1 VMGVPGAGKSRVAAD
16 YTARGYLRL
25 NRDERGGSLRD
36 LAAALDEELASGTRR
51 VVLDNTY
58 LTRAA
63 RNEVIEVAGRHG
75 TPVRCIW
82 LETTLAQAQV
92 NLVERLLERLGSL
105 PVPEQLRELARRE
118 PGLLAPTSQ
127 MRAFRELEPPS
138 ADEGFAGVEH
148 VRFVRAVSSG
158 RTGVV
163 VAARALREPGWE
175 DAIALGDRQAPHL
188 VYDWDPDA
196 GREVLDTAAERLAAE
211 VTGPVH
217 AALCPHQAGPPA
229 CWCRPPLPGL
239 PLAFAREHGIDLAR
253 SALVGSAP
261 AHRTLATTLGSR
273 YIQVTG

>member
-1 VMGVPGAGKSRVAAD
+1 MGVPGAGKSRVAAD

-36 LAAALDEELASGTRR
+36 LAAALDEELVAGARR
-51 VVLDNTY
+51 IVLDNTY

-75 TPVRCIW
+75 TAVRCIW
-82 LETTLAQAQV
+82 LETPLAQAQV
-92 NLVERLLERLGSL
+92 NLVERLLDRLGSL
-105 PVPEQLRELARRE
+105 PVPEELRELARRE

-138 ADEGFAGVEH
+138 PDEGFAAVEH
-148 VRFVRAVSSG
+148 VPFERAPSSG
-158 RTGVV
+158 RTGVL
-163 VAARALREPGWE
+163 VAARALTEPGWE
-175 DAIALGDRQAPHL
+175 DAIALCEPDAPHL
-188 VYDWDPDA
+188 VYDWNPDGA
-196 GREVLDTAAERLAAE
+196 RELLDTAAERLAAE
-211 VTGPVH
+211 VAGRVH
-217 AALCPHQAGPPA
+217 TALCPHPAGPPA

-239 PLAFAREHGIDLAR
+239 PLVFAREHGIDLSR

-273 YIQVTG
+273 YIPVTA